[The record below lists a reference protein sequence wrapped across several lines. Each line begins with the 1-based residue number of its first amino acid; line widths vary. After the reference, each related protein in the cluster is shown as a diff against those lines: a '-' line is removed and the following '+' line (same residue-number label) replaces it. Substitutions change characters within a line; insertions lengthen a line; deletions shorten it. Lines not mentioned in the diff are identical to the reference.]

1 MSKGASGQAIR
12 ARSLQT
18 RRRLDYG
25 ARSMRFLLVVW
36 LAIGMAPGLGEVA
49 ETVVHLATSGHLA
62 HSDADHGDL
71 GTQGDEH
78 GCGTTQHHCG
88 CCASQVVAAA
98 PRTEVAISLVLASG
112 QVSLP
117 ATLAS
122 LHEPTPP
129 FRPPI
134 AS

>member
-1 MSKGASGQAIR
+1 
-12 ARSLQT
+12 
-18 RRRLDYG
+18 
-25 ARSMRFLLVVW
+25 MRFLLVLW
-36 LAIGMAPGLGEVA
+36 LAVGMAPGLGEVA

-62 HSDADHGDL
+62 HSDADNGDL
-71 GTQGDEH
+71 GNQGDEH

-98 PRTEVAISLVLASG
+98 TRTEVAVTLELASN
-112 QVSLP
+112 QVALP
-117 ATLAS
+117 VALAS
-122 LHEPTPP
+122 LHEPTQP